1 MKTAKKGDAW
11 LILGVAVAAAVLFVL
26 LWWLPTAGSAVEVT
40 VDGKQFVTLPLSEQ
54 TAVDIP
60 VGEGSCTLVIADG
73 RATVTAATCPDRI
86 CVRHR
91 PISRTGESIVC
102 LPNRVVVTVVGGTPA
117 VDGEV

>member
-1 MKTAKKGDAW
+1 MKTAKKGDMW
-11 LILGVAVAAAVLFVL
+11 LILGVAAAAAVLFVL
-26 LWWLPTAGSAVEVT
+26 LWWLPKTGSAVEVT
-40 VDGKQFVTLPLSEQ
+40 VDGKPFITLPLWEP

-60 VGEGSCTLVIADG
+60 AADGSCTLVIADG
-73 RATVTAATCPDRI
+73 QATVTAATCPDHI

-102 LPNRVVVTVVGGTPA
+102 LPNRVVVTVVGGAPA